1 MQSEWV
7 ASADGRW
14 AAQSSMSGTVDIF
27 SFVGAL
33 DGMSGA
39 EADGR

>member
-1 MQSEWV
+1 MQTEWV
-7 ASADGRW
+7 ASPDGRW
-14 AAQSSMSGTVDIF
+14 AAQRSMSGTIHIL
-27 SFVGAL
+27 SFCGAL